1 MSDLINGAHPFPSH
15 LSQILFLAVW
25 YCAVYPGTL
34 FLCSFTL
41 FVNYFTDRFSLMR
54 TWKRAPF
61 LGPEIS
67 QFSRTYFFALAI
79 LAMAVMSSY
88 VLFDLRHFAPCLLEP
103 VRPWISHT
111 GNALLDDTFPSYSV
125 TQLLLVRLSL

>member
-1 MSDLINGAHPFPSH
+1 
-15 LSQILFLAVW
+15 
-25 YCAVYPGTL
+25 
-34 FLCSFTL
+34 
-41 FVNYFTDRFSLMR
+41 
-54 TWKRAPF
+54 
-61 LGPEIS
+61 
-67 QFSRTYFFALAI
+67 
-79 LAMAVMSSY
+79 MAVMSSY